1 MLAPKYDLT
10 PKIISNISQIERSY
24 GQLEG
29 LRLPK
34 KLELNLKERNLIQSS
49 YVSNSIEGNPLSLPE
64 VTNLLLGD
72 RVPVNRDEKEVT
84 NYHEILSD
92 LEDYIGREIDVDL
105 ILEFHKRLMSGVED
119 KIAGQIR
126 SEKVV
131 VGKYI
136 DEGGSASVRVKHEP
150 PFHTKSE
157 IAYALK
163 ELNKW
168 EVETKDLPTAV
179 KAGIYHHEFVYIHPF
194 TDGNGR
200 TCRLLVALIFLK
212 DGYSINKY
220 FVLDDYYDIDR
231 FEYSDKLH
239 TADFGDKTEWLE
251 YFTDG
256 VNYSL
261 QSALEKAKKSVME
274 LNVIDRLTGREA
286 ETLDFVQQ
294 RGQATSAMIA
304 EEFGVSRQQSHS
316 LLNSLVEKG
325 FLVKK
330 GSTKSSYYI
339 IK

>member
-1 MLAPKYDLT
+1 MLKPKYTLS
-10 PKIISNISQIERSY
+10 PQIINNISRIERSY

-34 KLELNLKERNLIQSS
+34 KLELNLKERNLIQSA

-64 VTNLLLGD
+64 VTNLLLGG

-92 LEDYIGREIDVDL
+92 LADYVDRDFDVDL
-105 ILEFHKRLMSGVED
+105 ILEFHKRLLSGVED
-119 KIAGQIR
+119 KIAGEIR
-126 SEKVV
+126 NDKVV

-150 PFHTKSE
+150 PYHNRSE
-157 IAYALK
+157 IGLALE
-163 ELNKW
+163 ELDKW
-168 EVETKDLPTAV
+168 EESAKDTPTAV

-194 TDGNGR
+194 IDGNGR
-200 TCRLLVALIFLK
+200 TCRLLVALVFLK
-212 DGYSINKY
+212 AGYSINKY

-261 QSALEKAKKSVME
+261 QSALEKAKKSVQE
-274 LNVIDRLTGREA
+274 LNIEDRLTTRET
-286 ETLDFVQQ
+286 EVLEFVQQ
-294 RGQATSAMIA
+294 RGQTTSAMVAA
-304 EEFGVSRQQSHS
+304 EYEVSRQQAHS

-325 FLVKK
+325 FLDKR

-339 IK
+339 LK

>member
-1 MLAPKYDLT
+1 MLNPKYTLT
-10 PKIISNISQIERSY
+10 PHIINNISQIERSY

-34 KLELNLKERNLIQSS
+34 KLELNLKERNLIQSA

-92 LEDYIGREIDVDL
+92 LADYMDRDFDMDL
-105 ILEFHKRLMSGVED
+105 VLEFHKRLLSGVED

-126 SEKVV
+126 NEKVV
-131 VGKYI
+131 VGKYV

-150 PFHTKSE
+150 PYHGKSE
-157 IAYALK
+157 IAAALE
-163 ELNKW
+163 ELNAW
-168 EVETKDLPTAV
+168 EADTKELPTAV

-194 TDGNGR
+194 SDGNGR
-200 TCRLLVALIFLK
+200 TCRLLVALIFLR
-212 DGYSINKY
+212 DNYSINKY

-231 FEYSDKLH
+231 FDYSDKLH

-261 QSALEKAKKSVME
+261 QSALEKAKKSVQN
-274 LNVIDRLTGREA
+274 LNIVDRLTGREI
-286 ETLDFVQQ
+286 ETLEIVQQ
-294 RGQATSAMIA
+294 RGQATSAIVA
-304 EEFGVSRQQSHS
+304 EEFGVSRQQAHS

-325 FLVKK
+325 FLDKK

-339 IK
+339 LK